1 MPSIQQRCA
10 IQLQMA
16 NNIAN
21 FVHRKP
27 GIDGDTEIM
36 EPEFGLFV
44 AGPNVDMRGLI
55 AFV

>member
-1 MPSIQQRCA
+1 
-10 IQLQMA
+10 MA